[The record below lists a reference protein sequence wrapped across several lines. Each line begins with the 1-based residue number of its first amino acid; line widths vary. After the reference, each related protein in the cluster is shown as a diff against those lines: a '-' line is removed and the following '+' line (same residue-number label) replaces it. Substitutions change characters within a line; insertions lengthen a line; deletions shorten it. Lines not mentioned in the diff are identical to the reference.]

1 MIILPQ
7 MPSQNRYTEFWLEM
21 WERELKKLGIPFS
34 MIGGRNISPLDRSK
48 PFNWFCDTKKAI
60 RYELSQIISLLD
72 HIEDKE
78 KILWLDASFPGFS
91 VNASQLMKRMNPNLK
106 IFAYVHAGSWCK
118 GDIWS
123 AIESKKQAELSA
135 LSIFDKIFVSTFY
148 HKKLMQSSL
157 DFNSYSLMKELKN
170 KIKIVGIPYYT
181 KDIPKIVRDTSVKKP
196 KILIIGRGEQSD
208 TDMMDRYIRNV
219 GTRWEI
225 VNKAFGSRLDY
236 LKELS
241 TCKLA
246 VSFKTEETF
255 GLSTLDALSL
265 GTFPL
270 CPNRCAYLEVL
281 DNLKFLY
288 QNEQSLMEKT
298 LSLMKSDINTEEL
311 KKHSVFYGCK
321 LCIPKICYEIES
333 S

>member
-7 MPSQNRYTEFWLEM
+7 MPSQNRYTEFWIEM
-21 WERELKKLGIPFS
+21 WERELRK
-34 MIGGRNISPLDRSK
+34 RNIPLLMLGERNLSPLDRSK
-48 PFNWFCDTKKAI
+48 SFNWFCDTKKAI
-60 RYELSQIISLLD
+60 RYELNQVIALLD
-72 HIEDKE
+72 YVEEDE

-123 AIESKKQAELSA
+123 TIKSKKQIELNG
-135 LSIFDKIFVSTFY
+135 LGIFDKIFVSTFY
-148 HKKLMQSSL
+148 HKKLIQSSL
-157 DFNSYSLMKELKN
+157 DCNFYSSRKELKD
-170 KIKIVGIPYYT
+170 KIKIVGIPYYVE
-181 KDIPKIVRDTSVKKP
+181 DIPKIVRDTSVKKP

-208 TDMMDRYIRNV
+208 TGMMDRYIKNV
-219 GTRWEI
+219 GTKWEI
-225 VNKAFGSRLDY
+225 VNKTFGSRLDY

-270 CPNRCAYLEVL
+270 CPNRCAYSEVL
-281 DNLKFLY
+281 DNPKFLY

-298 LSLMKSDINTEEL
+298 FSLMKSDISTKEL
-311 KKHSVFYGCK
+311 TTHKIFNDCK

>member
-7 MPSQNRYTEFWLEM
+7 LPSQNRYTEFWIEM
-21 WERELKKLGIPFS
+21 WERELKKLSVPFS
-34 MIGGRNISPLDRSK
+34 MIGEKEVSSLERSK

-72 HIEDKE
+72 HVEEDG

-106 IFAYVHAGSWCK
+106 IFAYVHAGSWCR

-123 AIESKKQAELSA
+123 TVKSKEQTELGT
-135 LSIFDKIFVSTFY
+135 LSVFDKIFVSTFY
-148 HKKLMQSSL
+148 HKKLMESSL
-157 DFNSYSLMKELKN
+157 DFNSYSLMKELKD

-181 KDIPKIVRDTSVKKP
+181 KDIPKIVRNNSVKKP
-196 KILIIGRGEQSD
+196 KILIIGRREQSD
-208 TDMMDRYIRNV
+208 TDMMDRYIKNV

-225 VNKAFGSRLDY
+225 VDKAFDSRLDY

-281 DNLKFLY
+281 DNPKFLY

-298 LSLMKSDINTEEL
+298 LLLMKSDINTEEL
-311 KKHSVFYGCK
+311 RNHSIFYGCK
-321 LCIPKICYEIES
+321 LCISRICYEMEF
-333 S
+333 